1 MFAQP
6 ISEVDI
12 SRLKSIYG
20 ATKSIPF
27 DAMKVKLEIKKKVDT
42 ATTPKL
48 LTNIFNKLNQHL
60 RRLEGDSTNW
70 LLPSRFQP
78 QNKLESVLASDGNV
92 RLYHGFKGYKLS
104 EGQTSNQAWR
114 EKMDIGTQCFKP
126 KMQKIGLQKLNLV
139 KP

>member
-1 MFAQP
+1 MKQTLGLHLHPRLVTTKDEVVVDAMFAQP

-60 RRLEGDSTNW
+60 RRPEGDSTNW

-104 EGQTSNQAWR
+104 EG
-114 EKMDIGTQCFKP
+114 
-126 KMQKIGLQKLNLV
+126 
-139 KP
+139 

>member
-1 MFAQP
+1 
-6 ISEVDI
+6 
-12 SRLKSIYG
+12 
-20 ATKSIPF
+20 
-27 DAMKVKLEIKKKVDT
+27 MKVKLEIKKKVDT

-104 EGQTSNQAWR
+104 EG
-114 EKMDIGTQCFKP
+114 
-126 KMQKIGLQKLNLV
+126 
-139 KP
+139 